1 MDIRKKRQTPDR
13 WRRVYWPEEAIA
25 LIKQETATEIILDH
39 DLGDDTHG
47 TGHDV
52 PLWIEEAVTTKIAA
66 TFSENNINC
75 FLYG

>member
-1 MDIRKKRQTPDR
+1 MDIRKKRQTPDG

-25 LIKQETATEIILDH
+25 LLKQETVTEIILDH

-47 TGHDV
+47 TSHDV
-52 PLWIEEAVTTKIAA
+52 TLWIEEAVTTKITA

>member
-1 MDIRKKRQTPDR
+1 M
-13 WRRVYWPEEAIA
+13 A
-25 LIKQETATEIILDH
+25 LLKQEAVTEIILDH

-47 TGHDV
+47 TSHDV
-52 PLWIEEAVTTKIAA
+52 TLWIEEAVTTKITA

>member
-1 MDIRKKRQTPDR
+1 M
-13 WRRVYWPEEAIA
+13 
-25 LIKQETATEIILDH
+25 IKQETVTEIILDH

-52 PLWIEEAVTTKIAA
+52 TLWIEEAVTTKIAA